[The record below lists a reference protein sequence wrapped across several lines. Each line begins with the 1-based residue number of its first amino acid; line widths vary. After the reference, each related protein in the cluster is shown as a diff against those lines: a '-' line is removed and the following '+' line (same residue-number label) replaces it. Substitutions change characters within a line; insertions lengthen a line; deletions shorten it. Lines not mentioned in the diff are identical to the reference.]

1 MYVRVKKIGSK
12 RYVYLAE
19 GESKHGKV
27 RQKTLA
33 YLGPIVRVAAGVPD
47 EIRRKVEGKI
57 GTVDWNKVNTAIQ
70 RIPLEFEELEDMR
83 RSQLPTVLKIRQG
96 IRSDS
101 RGTMP
106 RAEGELTA
114 LAIIAEKGFRE
125 MFEPVGERTYRMR
138 IR

>member
-12 RYVYLAE
+12 RYAYLAE
-19 GESKHGKV
+19 GTSTNGRV

-33 YLGPIVRVAAGVPD
+33 YLGPIVKVGTGVPD
-47 EIRRKVEGKI
+47 ETMRKVDRKL
-57 GTVDWNKVNTAIQ
+57 GTVDWNKVNKAIQ
-70 RIPLEFEELEDMR
+70 RVPLEFEELEDMR

-101 RGTMP
+101 RGSMP

-114 LAIIAEKGFRE
+114 LAIIAEKSFRE
-125 MFEPVGERTYRMR
+125 MFERVGERTYRMR